1 MHVGLHGG
9 KVALAASAAFL
20 TLTLANTSVFAQSA
34 TATATVTATRTATAM
49 SSVRHDERFFAQTG
63 YRIDNDTIWD
73 YFNRRGGVTSFGY
86 PTSRQF
92 MLQGFQVQFFQ
103 RRIIQ
108 LDTNGRARLLNLL
121 DPGLLPYANYNGS
134 TFPGVDSALVASAPD
149 PRDQPKTLQFVR
161 DHAPDTFYGK
171 PVNFHQTF
179 IHSVSAQ
186 TAFPS
191 GGDPA
196 LLPGIAL
203 ELWGIPTSA
212 PTVDPNNN
220 FIYLRFQRGIMHY
233 EAGCKCTR
241 GILLADY
248 LKAILTGQNLPTDV
262 AQESKDSAF
271 YKQYDPSQPKS
282 IRNPSQ
288 LRESDLTHAF
298 TQQ

>member
-103 RRIIQ
+103 RRISQ

-161 DHAPDTFYGK
+161 DHAPDTFNGK

-186 TAFPS
+186 TAFPN
-191 GGDPA
+191 
-196 LLPGIAL
+196 
-203 ELWGIPTSA
+203 
-212 PTVDPNNN
+212 NNN